1 MEIVR
6 KPSINLMTALAK
18 IGGLV
23 ALLNISKVLIL
34 WHEFRFTKKI
44 NAQLNS
50 SEQMES
56 PSSSLKTAEESSESL
71 IIIDDD
77 KKTEI

>member
-23 ALLNISKVLIL
+23 ALLNISKVLIV

-44 NAQLNS
+44 NA
-50 SEQMES
+50 
-56 PSSSLKTAEESSESL
+56 
-71 IIIDDD
+71 
-77 KKTEI
+77 